1 MDDRIEIRV
10 FRGRRSQSP
19 FLKWQNSQKDKRTIA
34 IVQSRLN
41 RIRLGNFGDCGALGG
56 GVEELRID
64 QGPGH
69 RIYFGRA
76 GKNVVILL
84 CAGSKSTQSKDIGKA
99 RKYWREYLND
109 KD

>member
-1 MDDRIEIRV
+1 MDDGIEIRL
-10 FRGRRSQSP
+10 FRGPRSQAP
-19 FLKWQNSQKDKRTIA
+19 FLKWLNSQKDKRTIA

-41 RIRLGNFGDCGALGG
+41 RVRLGNFGDCSPLGG

-64 QGPGH
+64 HGPGH
-69 RIYFGRA
+69 RIYFGRV
-76 GKNVVILL
+76 GKNVVMLL
-84 CAGSKSTQSKDIGKA
+84 SAGSKSTQSKDIGKA